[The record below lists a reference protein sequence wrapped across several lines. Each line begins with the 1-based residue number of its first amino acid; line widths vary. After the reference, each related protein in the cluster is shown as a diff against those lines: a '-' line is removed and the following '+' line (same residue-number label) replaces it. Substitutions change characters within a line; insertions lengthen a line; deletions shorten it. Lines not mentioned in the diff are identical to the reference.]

1 MGLEGVQARVQ
12 TRTSKGCKRVIKA
25 IEKDFEYKLSANV
38 RNLLLYVLV
47 ISLVLREN
55 RTVFTT
61 ISARLR

>member
-1 MGLEGVQARVQ
+1 MGLQGVQAR
-12 TRTSKGCKRVIKA
+12 TSKWCNRVIKA
-25 IEKDFEYKLSANV
+25 IEKDFENKLSANV